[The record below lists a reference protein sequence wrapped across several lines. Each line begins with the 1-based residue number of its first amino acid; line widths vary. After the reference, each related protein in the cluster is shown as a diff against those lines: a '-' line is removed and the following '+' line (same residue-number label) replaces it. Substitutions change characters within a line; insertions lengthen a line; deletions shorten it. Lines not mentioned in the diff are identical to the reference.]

1 MVLHE
6 FMNLTPAESLM
17 ILDPDK
23 TQAKKMIK
31 LTFAD
36 LLLTGVIRARVQ
48 EESNCCLQKESLQKE
63 ITWRPGL
70 GAILVEP
77 KLTSPYAAQTCCY

>member
-48 EESNCCLQKESLQKE
+48 EEKQLLFTKKRAC
-63 ITWRPGL
+63 RRR
-70 GAILVEP
+70 
-77 KLTSPYAAQTCCY
+77 